1 MPRQPTG
8 GKHGRPAHQPTDET
22 RLRVLRAVALGVT
35 QDGTARLLGVS
46 IETLRK
52 HYKDEIERSGDILVE
67 EIAGAMYGKALSGD
81 TAAQRYI
88 LGCRAGWSE
97 KQQIEHTGKI
107 ETIERVFV
115 DGKINDTDA

>member
-1 MPRQPTG
+1 MPRKPTG
-8 GKHGRPAHQPTDET
+8 GKHGRPSHEPTDET

-35 QDGTARLLGVS
+35 QDGTARLLSIS

-67 EIAGAMYGKALSGD
+67 EIAGAMYSKAIAGD
-81 TAAQRYI
+81 TAAQKYI
-88 LGCRAGWSE
+88 LGCRAGW
-97 KQQIEHTGKI
+97 KDTAVHEHTGKI

-115 DGKINDTDA
+115 DGKINDSDA